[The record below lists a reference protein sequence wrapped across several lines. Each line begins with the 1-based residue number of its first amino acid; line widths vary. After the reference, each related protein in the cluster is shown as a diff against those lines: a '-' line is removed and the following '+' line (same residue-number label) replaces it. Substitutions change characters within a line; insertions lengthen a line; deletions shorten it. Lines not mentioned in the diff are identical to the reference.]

1 MPAERRSQPEH
12 KSELP
17 APIIAAWFAPA
28 TAATVFSAAM
38 VRLQLDAMNAW
49 RELLCAPSIAFPPAV
64 DADTLKVAAD
74 NVRAEKGKD
83 PIKDEK
89 KPKKSEKDLD
99 EELDESFP
107 ASDPPSHNPG
117 VANPPTDDKA

>member
-1 MPAERRSQPEH
+1 MPAERRQSSND
-12 KSELP
+12 KSLP

-38 VRLQLDAMNAW
+38 VRMQLDAMSAW
-49 RELLCAPSIAFPPAV
+49 RELLCAPTIAFPPAV
-64 DADTLKVAAD
+64 DADTMKVAAD
-74 NVRAEKGKD
+74 NLRAEKEEKNGARD
-83 PIKDEK
+83 K